1 MQSNFEDYLRA
12 AEDHY
17 LQTPEMNGFKQQ
29 VDALQ
34 DRLALYETLRDQE
47 LIIFQAIADQLNNET
62 FSNSQSDQEKVFTH
76 WMSLLRYSA
85 MAMLT
90 DQPQTLASQLSWLKD
105 VVGGS
110 EFTPLHQKMSE
121 LLHLSLDAVLSQDQL
136 ALLEP
141 FLQEANNTL
150 VGQSSPELA
159 MLS

>member
-12 AEDHY
+12 AEDHD

-29 VDALQ
+29 VDSLQ

-62 FSNSQSDQEKVFTH
+62 FSTSQSDQEKVFTH
-76 WMSLLRYSA
+76 WMSVLRYSA

-90 DQPQTLASQLSWLKD
+90 DQPQTLTIQLNWLKD
-105 VVGGS
+105 IVGGND
-110 EFTPLHQKMSE
+110 FTALHQKMSE
-121 LLHLSLDAVLSQDQL
+121 LLHQSLRSVLPPDQL

-141 FLQEANNTL
+141 FLNEANSAL

>member
-47 LIIFQAIADQLNNET
+47 LIIFQAIADQLNKET

-76 WMSLLRYSA
+76 WMSVLRYSA

-90 DQPQTLASQLSWLKD
+90 DQPQTLTIQLSWLKG

-110 EFTPLHQKMSE
+110 EFTTLNQKIGE
-121 LLHLSLDAVLSQDQL
+121 LLHQCLSSILTQDQF

-141 FLQEANNTL
+141 SLNEAGNTL
-150 VGQSSPELA
+150 IGKSEPELA
-159 MLS
+159 LLS

>member
-90 DQPQTLASQLSWLKD
+90 DQPQTLTIQLSWLKD

-110 EFTPLHQKMSE
+110 EFAILNEKTSE
-121 LLHLSLDAVLSQDQL
+121 LLHQCLSSVLSQDQL
-136 ALLEP
+136 TLLEP

>member
-47 LIIFQAIADQLNNET
+47 LILFQAIADQLNKET

-76 WMSLLRYSA
+76 WMSVLRYGA

-90 DQPQTLASQLSWLKD
+90 DQPQTLTIQLSWLKD
-105 VVGGS
+105 VVGDS
-110 EFTPLHQKMSE
+110 EFTALHQKISE
-121 LLHLSLDAVLSQDQL
+121 LLHTSLSSVLSESQL

-141 FLQEANNTL
+141 FLTEANCTL